1 MAPVPRTPFRPLAV
15 FMGVMTLAWASNAVE
30 AAPVPAALL
39 ALPGLAVIITAAVR
53 RRAGGT
59 SPDTWTASHP
69 APSMPSVPG
78 RTAGLL
84 ALIEVVGILVTVL
97 LLVRTGHGVLVMPAV
112 AVVVAAHFALFL
124 CVQRSWLHLVTSA
137 LGVLGAGTA
146 LVLVAGGV
154 LDAASGRA
162 LAGISL
168 AVCTLL
174 YGIVFC
180 TLVPVPVRPVAGG
193 ARS

>member
-1 MAPVPRTPFRPLAV
+1 MISSPRTPFRLLAV

-30 AAPVPAALL
+30 ASPVPAALI
-39 ALPGLAVIITAAVR
+39 ALLGLAVIIMAAVE

-59 SPDTWTASHP
+59 PPHARAAP
-69 APSMPSVPG
+69 RPVPSMPTVPG
-78 RTAGLL
+78 RTAGLV
-84 ALIEVVGILVTVL
+84 ALVEVIGILVTIL
-97 LLVRTGHGVLVMPAV
+97 LLVQTGHGDLVMPAV

-124 CVQRSWLHLVTSA
+124 RVQRSWLHLVTSA

-146 LVLVAGGV
+146 LVLIAGGV
-154 LDAASGRA
+154 LDPAAGRA
-162 LAGISL
+162 LAGLSL

-180 TLVPVPVRPVAGG
+180 VLVPVPVRSAAVGT
-193 ARS
+193 RS